1 MDNFEKMGNNNTGEF
16 KQFMDKNL
24 INNQNLF
31 EEEINILK
39 QSQQY
44 LNDRND
50 NNGNDLS
57 FKNEEEN
64 IIKDNNDIKNKVKMD
79 IKINKIMNNK
89 MRTKNNNISSKKNLK
104 IENENS
110 INKKDVNDDIQRS
123 LYKDNKDF
131 IDDINIKK
139 TSQILTTNI
148 STNEKINYNSIKINE
163 DEQIEKKLN
172 KNSFRKNDN
181 NYKEFQD
188 NSDDIKANSELSVSH
203 NEEYQFTTFDNNN
216 NSKIDNKQIPFNIEG
231 RNNYVDLKNSQFI
244 NSDNNQ
250 NNSNLFMSQT
260 KSLLSEYVED
270 LDVIK

>member
-1 MDNFEKMGNNNTGEF
+1 
-16 KQFMDKNL
+16 MDKNL

-31 EEEINILK
+31 EEEIDILK

-89 MRTKNNNISSKKNLK
+89 MRTKNNNVSSKKNLK

-139 TSQILTTNI
+139 ASQILTTNI

-172 KNSFRKNDN
+172 INSFRKNDN

-216 NSKIDNKQIPFNIEG
+216 NSKIDNKQIPLNIEG